1 MIFLPFN
8 SNWQYAANLNLFRAF
23 ATEGYSAVQTVTQWN
38 LDYTKHSEH
47 GDRYSIYM
55 DGFNRLMHRG
65 PDWSGMY
72 QHGDS
77 FFAHQRLAII
87 DPISGDQPLYSEG
100 KSIVVMVNGDIYN
113 HKELRSCLPN
123 QIYKVEPKTLQ
134 DASSLKDSVEQ
145 YGFELDW
152 CYCWC
157 CTLSGYF
164 GGVE

>member
-8 SNWQYAANLNLFRAF
+8 SNWQYATNLNLFRAF

-47 GDRYSIYM
+47 GDR
-55 DGFNRLMHRG
+55 LMHRG

-72 QHGDS
+72 QHADS

-134 DASSLKDSVEQ
+134 DASSLKDSVEWI
-145 YGFELDW
+145 FW
-152 CYCWC
+152 RSRVIYC
-157 CTLSGYF
+157 
-164 GGVE
+164 V

>member
-47 GDRYSIYM
+47 GD
-55 DGFNRLMHRG
+55 RLMHRG

-134 DASSLKDSVEQ
+134 DASSLKDSVEWI
-145 YGFELDW
+145 FW
-152 CYCWC
+152 RSRVIYC
-157 CTLSGYF
+157 
-164 GGVE
+164 V

>member
-23 ATEGYSAVQTVTQWN
+23 ATEGYSAVQTVAQWN

-47 GDRYSIYM
+47 GD
-55 DGFNRLMHRG
+55 RLMHRG

-87 DPISGDQPLYSEG
+87 DPISGDQPLYSVG

-123 QIYKVEPKTLQ
+123 QIYKVEPKTLH
-134 DASSLKDSVEQ
+134 ASSLKDSVEWI
-145 YGFELDW
+145 FW
-152 CYCWC
+152 RSRVIYC
-157 CTLSGYF
+157 
-164 GGVE
+164 V

>member
-47 GDRYSIYM
+47 GD
-55 DGFNRLMHRG
+55 RLMHRG

-113 HKELRSCLPN
+113 HKELRSGLPN

-134 DASSLKDSVEQ
+134 DASSLKDSVEWI
-145 YGFELDW
+145 FW
-152 CYCWC
+152 RSRVIYC
-157 CTLSGYF
+157 
-164 GGVE
+164 V